1 VRQFSTFFCLFT
13 AFTAVSFAG
22 ITASLDGGAPA
33 AIGGGNYRYTYTAVL
48 DNHVLEAGDYFVI
61 YDFLGYQAGSITA
74 PNVDWMTDDSG
85 TVGPYPAAP
94 INENAAV
101 VNLLWV
107 YEGANISAAGGPV
120 VLGKFS
126 ADSSL
131 NRVGALSFGGVT
143 DGGNTDFSGTA
154 GGPIPEPATTGLL
167 TAALGAMWYARRR
180 WSH

>member
-1 VRQFSTFFCLFT
+1 MRQFLAFFCLFT

-33 AIGGGNYRYTYTAVL
+33 AVGAGNYRYTYTAVL
-48 DNHVLEAGDYFVI
+48 NDHVLEAGDYFVI
-61 YDFLGYQAGSITA
+61 YDFLGYRTGSINA

-94 INENAAV
+94 INESAAV

-107 YEGANISAAGGPV
+107 YQGANISASGGPV

-126 ADSSL
+126 ADSSSS
-131 NRVGALSFGGVT
+131 RVGGLSFGGIT
-143 DGGNTDFSGTA
+143 DGGNFDFSGTA
-154 GGPIPEPATTGLL
+154 GGPIPEPSTMGLL
-167 TAALGAMWYARRR
+167 TMALGAMWYARRR
-180 WSH
+180 GYR